1 MYKIIIFLLTMG
13 KKLHKIFCEIKNN
26 TYLCSP
32 LNPPQG
38 GLRGLILLFMQT
50 RKQPHPALSQ
60 MLSEFNRSL
69 MLIADQTL
77 LIGNFI
83 SKIKQI
89 FLVDNVFVFL
99 LDENTGKYKLQN
111 QDTSSPLSRGQGA
124 GITFHSKNRLIHWLA
139 VNDKEL
145 LIPESKDIIDYLPPE
160 EQQKIIQLN
169 AELIF
174 PLKVMNHISG
184 TVFLGKK
191 TDGMPF
197 NKDEIDLLTLIFNQA
212 AFAIEHA
219 SLYELQKDRI
229 RKMYRTDRLATLG
242 ELAAGAA
249 HEIRNPLTAIR
260 STIQYLSKDF
270 NNDPA
275 KSEMMNEII
284 NETER
289 INKILQGLLSFA
301 RPTKLNISEIHLKS
315 LINQVLMLIH
325 SSIQKHHID
334 VQFEYF
340 TENTTIR
347 GDMEQLKQV
356 FLNIF
361 LNAIEAMSEN
371 SEPRS
376 LIISIEKGMAIDAG
390 KHYLVINIEDSGK
403 GIEPK
408 DLENIFNPF
417 FTTKEEGTG
426 LGLAIS
432 YGIINSHEG
441 EIEVTSEIEKGS
453 CVRIKLPQI
462 SI

>member
-1 MYKIIIFLLTMG
+1 
-13 KKLHKIFCEIKNN
+13 
-26 TYLCSP
+26 
-32 LNPPQG
+32 
-38 GLRGLILLFMQT
+38 MQT
-50 RKQPHPALSQ
+50 RNQTQPALSQ

-69 MLIADQTL
+69 MLIADKSL
-77 LIGNFI
+77 LLDNFI
-83 SKIKQI
+83 SKIKQL
-89 FLVDNVFVFL
+89 FLVEKVYVFL
-99 LDENTGKYKLQN
+99 LDENTGRYKMQN
-111 QDTSSPLSRGQGA
+111 PDEKTSV
-124 GITFHSKNRLIHWLA
+124 TFHSKDRLIHWLA

-145 LIPESKDIIDYLPPE
+145 IVSKNAEIIEYLSPE
-160 EQQKIIQLN
+160 EQGKLSQLN
-169 AELIF
+169 VELIY

-184 TVFLGKK
+184 TVFLGRKADG
-191 TDGMPF
+191 TDF
-197 NKDEIDLLTLIFNQA
+197 DKNEIELRSLIFNQA

-219 SLYELQKDRI
+219 SLYELQKDRV

-249 HEIRNPLTAIR
+249 HEIRNPLTSIR

-270 NNDPA
+270 NNDPV
-275 KSEMMNEII
+275 KSEMINEII

-301 RPTKLNISEIHLKS
+301 RPSKLNVTEIKLDS
-315 LINQVLMLIH
+315 LISQVLMLINA
-325 SSIQKHHID
+325 SIRKHHID

-340 TENTTIR
+340 TENTSIQ

-361 LNAIEAMSEN
+361 LNAIDAMAEN
-371 SEPRS
+371 RDNLPRL

-403 GIEPK
+403 GIELEN
-408 DLENIFNPF
+408 LENIFNPF

-432 YGIINSHEG
+432 YGIVNSHEG
-441 EIEVTSEIEKGS
+441 EIEVNSEIGKGS
-453 CVRIKLPQI
+453 CVRIKLPQHKK
-462 SI
+462 